1 MPRKKDDADSVRLSA
16 IDEDILTGLLNREL
30 YGLEI
35 LDQLNLGRPFQL
47 SFGSLYP
54 ALNRL
59 EKKGF
64 IEWRWG
70 DIQDGSGG
78 ARRKYYKVTG
88 LGGEVLDAV
97 QRYRYSLTLRPSAQ
111 SLPQQ
116 LLHVL
121 TKIFSMEKPRNI

>member
-1 MPRKKDDADSVRLSA
+1 MPRQKDDADTVRLSA
-16 IDEDILTGLLNREL
+16 IDEDILTVLLGREL

-35 LDQLNLGRPFQL
+35 LDKLNPSRPIPL

-64 IEWRWG
+64 IKWRWG
-70 DIQDGSGG
+70 DEQDNSGG

-88 LGGEVLDAV
+88 LGATQLHDV
-97 QRYRYSLTLRPSAQ
+97 QHYRMRLAQ
-111 SLPQQ
+111 REQTALGD
-116 LLHVL
+116 V
-121 TKIFSMEKPRNI
+121 

>member
-1 MPRKKDDADSVRLSA
+1 MEKKSKN
-16 IDEDILTGLLNREL
+16 DEILNISTLEGDILTVLLTAREL

-35 LDQLNLGRPFQL
+35 LEKLNPGRPISL

-54 ALNRL
+54 TLNRL

-70 DIQDGSGG
+70 DEQERTGG

-88 LGGEVLDAV
+88 LGANVFN
-97 QRYRYSLTLRPSAQ
+97 QWQIYRSQLAMQAAQ
-111 SLPQQ
+111 GQTALGS
-116 LLHVL
+116 
-121 TKIFSMEKPRNI
+121 I

>member
-1 MPRKKDDADSVRLSA
+1 MPKEKNDTDIVRLSA
-16 IDEDILTGLLNREL
+16 IEEDILTGMGSQEF

-35 LDQLNLGRPFQL
+35 LAQLNLGRSFEL

-59 EKKGF
+59 DKKGF
-64 IEWRWG
+64 ISWRWG

-88 LGGEVLDAV
+88 LGANVLADV
-97 QRYRYSLTLRPSAQ
+97 QRYRKALGQRALGQTNLGG
-111 SLPQQ
+111 
-116 LLHVL
+116 V
-121 TKIFSMEKPRNI
+121 